1 MSEFTKY
8 FLIFCTTFVVLSSN
22 EGCVQT
28 ADKLV
33 DRIFPLKVEEKPR
46 LIIPNLFT
54 PPPLIL
60 PPVEPPVTS
69 PSNFA
74 ER

>member
-1 MSEFTKY
+1 MSEFTKC
-8 FLIFCTTFVVLSSN
+8 FLIFCLSFVLLSSN
-22 EGCVQT
+22 EGCVQIT
-28 ADKLV
+28 DKLL

-60 PPVEPPVTS
+60 PPIDPPTTS